1 MEDFL
6 RVKQDSVLYEHCVAA
21 REARVQGQYVKCLDE
36 VRTSFARMAEVLMGT
51 EGEGKE
57 LLQRLTEQGLLTD
70 RSLAAYRE
78 MLTETDGEMDGLR
91 AENAYASLE
100 EEIDKYT
107 KFYQKGESPKSIE
120 EISSSYSDGI
130 HSTRDHRNH
139 WDAVFYSIL
148 IIGFIVVGVGLLILS
163 AVVPSMSN
171 WMLGGILFALTGI
184 LFGYMNMKVKK

>member
-6 RVKQDSVLYEHCVAA
+6 RIKQDSVLYEHCVAA
-21 REARVQGQYVKCLDE
+21 VEARLQEAHTKCVDE
-36 VRTSFARMAEVLMGT
+36 VRASFARMAEVLAGT
-51 EGEGKE
+51 EGEDKE

-78 MLTETDGEMDGLR
+78 MLTEVEGEADGLK

-100 EEIDKYT
+100 EEIDKYA
-107 KFYQKGESPKSIE
+107 KFYQKGVSPKSIE

-130 HSTRDHRNH
+130 HSTRDHRNN
-139 WDAVFYSIL
+139 WDTVFYSIL

-163 AVVPSMSN
+163 AVVPSMFN
-171 WMLGGILFALTGI
+171 WLVGGILFALTGI
-184 LFGYMNMKVKK
+184 LFGYLNMKVKK